1 MSNGCVLALYDF
13 ASKQDFIY
21 RTSKIKEISGASEL
35 LAGMYRELVGVV
47 NAKKVDDRTLLYF
60 DESMK
65 GLASF
70 SMEGFSSNDEIIGQV
85 VYDGGGNLMVLYR
98 SKTYYVEANKIMS
111 AYLLENI
118 PGLQMI
124 CSYTEL
130 TCDEAG
136 DPIFSKT
143 TAQLYLAHGRR
154 KNLFPSTIPWEVTP
168 MTQIDPQ
175 TFLPVT
181 KKISGDD
188 EQLSLSAD
196 RALKRLRYQQ
206 THQNDA
212 SPDEFSSLAAV
223 VYIDGNALGARVKA
237 CMQKTSFDK
246 GVADLRE
253 LSNNINRVYLE
264 KPEQLLRAHLQTG
277 ANHLSFRKILGAGD
291 EITFICD
298 ASIALQL
305 VSLYFRALEEANRN
319 IEEDKRFYSCAG
331 IAVAHA
337 KTPFHKVYAL
347 AEAACESA
355 KTLSRGKNGNYFD
368 FYYCHVGVTNDFE
381 TFRKREQS
389 MTARPYSVADFHGI
403 IDSLVPKLLAAGRS
417 NVKAL
422 VEAAQASITN
432 YRFEVRRINA
442 YITEKCAS
450 YAKNPNG
457 QLNLY
462 ALTGL
467 DKAAF
472 RSDETEKAAA
482 ALAQALCFLDGED
495 ADMEA
500 QMKQIYDLSE
510 FFDLWF
516 ATEQQ
521 YLDLKGVFK

>member
-1 MSNGCVLALYDF
+1 MRPVC
-13 ASKQDFIY
+13 
-21 RTSKIKEISGASEL
+21 RRPL
-35 LAGMYRELVGVV
+35 LM
-47 NAKKVDDRTLLYF
+47 
-60 DESMK
+60 
-65 GLASF
+65 
-70 SMEGFSSNDEIIGQV
+70 
-85 VYDGGGNLMVLYR
+85 
-98 SKTYYVEANKIMS
+98 
-111 AYLLENI
+111 
-118 PGLQMI
+118 
-124 CSYTEL
+124 
-130 TCDEAG
+130 
-136 DPIFSKT
+136 
-143 TAQLYLAHGRR
+143 
-154 KNLFPSTIPWEVTP
+154 
-168 MTQIDPQ
+168 
-175 TFLPVT
+175 
-181 KKISGDD
+181 
-188 EQLSLSAD
+188 
-196 RALKRLRYQQ
+196 RAL
-206 THQNDA
+206 
-212 SPDEFSSLAAV
+212 
-223 VYIDGNALGARVKA
+223 
-237 CMQKTSFDK
+237 QKTSFDE

-253 LSNNINRVYLE
+253 LSNDINRVYLE

-355 KTLSRGKNGNYFD
+355 KTLSRGKNGNYL
-368 FYYCHVGVTNDFE
+368 
-381 TFRKREQS
+381 

-450 YAKNPNG
+450 YAKKPNG

-467 DKAAF
+467 DKTAF

-482 ALAQALCFLDGED
+482 ALAQALCFLDGE
-495 ADMEA
+495 AAAMEA